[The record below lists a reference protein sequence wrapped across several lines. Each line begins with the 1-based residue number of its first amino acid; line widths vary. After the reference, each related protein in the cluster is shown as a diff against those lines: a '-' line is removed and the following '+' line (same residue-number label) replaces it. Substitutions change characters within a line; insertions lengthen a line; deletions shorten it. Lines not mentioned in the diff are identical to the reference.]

1 MSDCTDWADAL
12 TEAKDTRHAVLTGGR
27 VIMTR
32 LGEKQIQKEQIN
44 LAALERYIA
53 ELQRKVDGC
62 NGVRTSKRGM
72 LGIIPVD
79 SNSRC

>member
-1 MSDCTDWADAL
+1 MSDCTDWADQLA
-12 TEAKDTRHAVLTGGR
+12 EAKATRHAVLTGAR

-32 LGEKQIQKEQIN
+32 HGEKQIQKEAIDMP
-44 LAALERYIA
+44 ALERYIA

-62 NGVRTSKRGM
+62 NGVRTSKRGL

-79 SNSRC
+79 SNS